1 VDERNVHTAP
11 VSDVIRTLTRPEL
24 DTMLDWAAAEG
35 WNPGRHDADACFATD
50 ADGFI
55 GLDVDGEL
63 AVTLSVVRYDA
74 TFGFVGFYICRPEL
88 RGRGLG
94 MELFEAGLARGDVV
108 TLGLDGVLEQES
120 NYARDGFVTAHHSV
134 RYGGTLDLTST
145 GGDDLRALGI
155 GDLDALVTFERA
167 HQVFPAPRPA
177 FLARW
182 LTAPGSTALAVGDGN
197 RIEGY
202 GVARAC
208 REGHKIGPLFC
219 PDRTAAERLLLAL
232 VAHVDDGPIFL
243 DVPTPNVDGTALAR
257 DLGLEPVFET
267 ARMYRGPAPEL
278 YLDRVFGV
286 TTFELG

>member
-1 VDERNVHTAP
+1 
-11 VSDVIRTLTRPEL
+11 
-24 DTMLDWAAAEG
+24 
-35 WNPGRHDADACFATD
+35 
-50 ADGFI
+50 
-55 GLDVDGEL
+55 
-63 AVTLSVVRYDA
+63 LSVVRYDA
-74 TFGFVGFYICRPEL
+74 TFAFVGFYICRPRL

-94 MELFEAGLARGDVV
+94 RELFEAGLARVEAA
-108 TLGLDGVLEQES
+108 TLGLDGVLEQEA